1 MGGRKVCFID
11 DEGQTGTCIRDDE
24 NCLHC
29 NSEYDHFRWLKDVR
43 TEDDISEKV
52 FMKVP
57 EIDYSIKIYNQVHEL
72 EQTVYGLRDLAS
84 SCQRMG
90 FEKISNEL
98 YWRAGNIT
106 EVIEEVD
113 QLILASLKREH
124 KNLDVENA
132 QLKQI
137 NENIDRKMR

>member
-11 DEGQTGTCIRDDE
+11 ENGQVGTCVKDDE

-29 NSEYDHFRWLKDVR
+29 KSEYDHFRWLKDVK
-43 TEDDISEKV
+43 TEDDISAKV
-52 FMKVP
+52 FMKIPV
-57 EIDYSIKIYNQVHEL
+57 DYHMELCKQVHEL

-137 NENIDRKMR
+137 LKNVNGG